1 MRTSTAPI
9 ELRKRSF
16 VVSTANYHTVAK
28 AVIFDLDGV
37 LVDSHPQID
46 QALRQWA
53 RSRNVDLTRWWQEA
67 HALTDPE
74 FIALAAPHLD
84 VDRETQ
90 ALRVLEYELAGTA
103 RPYDGAQQS
112 YGSMPTEVTCIVTSG
127 SRATVLRRIRAAGLP
142 EPSIL
147 IAAEDV
153 RRGKP
158 HPEPYLT
165 ALEEMNISAGEAIV
179 IEDSPAGVRS
189 ACSAGIPVIG
199 IARTPAAAR
208 ELADENLVDRLPGL
222 TSLSITEH
230 SHTGP

>member
-9 ELRKRSF
+9 ELRQRGF
-16 VVSTANYHTVAK
+16 VVSTANYRTVAR

-53 RSRNVDLTRWWQEA
+53 RSRDVDLTRWWQEA

-74 FIALAAPHLD
+74 FIALAAPHLN

-90 ALRVLEYELAGTA
+90 ALRALEYELASTTS
-103 RPYDGAQQS
+103 PSSGAQQS
-112 YGSMPTEVTCIVTSG
+112 YGSLPAEVTCIVTSG
-127 SRATVLRRIRAAGLP
+127 SRSTVLRRIRAAGLR

-158 HPEPYLT
+158 DPEPYLS
-165 ALEEMNISAGEAIV
+165 ALEKLSISAREAIV
-179 IEDSPAGVRS
+179 IEDSPAGVQS

-208 ELADENLVDRLPGL
+208 ELADENLVDCLPDL
-222 TSLSITEH
+222 TSLSIRGN